1 MFKKKK
7 GLKKMNKKKLT
18 GSILI
23 ALGLALALNSEKGFI
38 QIQSGD
44 IAKAID
50 EKEEN
55 KLEKATIYIDG
66 EKYKS
71 YNLSENEILKSRIKE
86 KTLKVYDD
94 IDGETLF
101 FIKSESTSV
110 DVSGVKKTEYTLQY
124 TKDFKK
130 FVDILKADD
139 ENIDKYLQ
147 YTTTVEKQKE
157 FLDNYMIKTAFSFGA
172 VALGEIYQDVNGNIQ
187 KVNITD
193 LKSGQI
199 DKYLEFKNDKGKTVV
214 LKDVVVERNGRDGK
228 IVLKYE
234 DNEEAVSTIKNNPI
248 SKYNLI
254 KDYIK
259 NGTVDKIVNGKKKED
274 KKTTKDTSVDN
285 TKKDKKPLPKTSAVK

>member
-139 ENIDKYLQ
+139 ENIERYLQ
-147 YTTTVEKQKE
+147 YTTTVDKQKE
-157 FLDNYMIKTAFSFGA
+157 FLDNYMLKTAFSFGA

-259 NGTVDKIVNGKKKED
+259 NGTVDKIVNGEKKED

>member
-1 MFKKKK
+1 
-7 GLKKMNKKKLT
+7 MNKKKLT

-71 YNLSENEILKSRIKE
+71 YNLSENEILKNRIKE

-101 FIKSESTSV
+101 FIKAESTSV

-147 YTTTVEKQKE
+147 YTTTVDKQKE

-259 NGTVDKIVNGKKKED
+259 NGTVDKIVNGEKKED

>member
-1 MFKKKK
+1 
-7 GLKKMNKKKLT
+7 MNKKKLT

-44 IAKAID
+44 IAKALD

-55 KLEKATIYIDG
+55 KLEKATIYVDG

-147 YTTTVEKQKE
+147 YTTTVDKQKE

-234 DNEEAVSTIKNNPI
+234 DNEEMVSAIKNNPI

-259 NGTVDKIVNGKKKED
+259 NGTVDKIVNGEKKED

>member
-1 MFKKKK
+1 
-7 GLKKMNKKKLT
+7 MNKKKLT

-55 KLEKATIYIDG
+55 KVEKATIYIDG

-71 YNLSENEILKSRIKE
+71 YNLSENEILKNRIKE

-130 FVDILKADD
+130 FVDILKQDD
-139 ENIDKYLQ
+139 ENIERYLQ
-147 YTTTVEKQKE
+147 YTTTVDKQKE
-157 FLDNYMIKTAFSFGA
+157 FLDNYMLKTAFSFGA

-199 DKYLEFKNDKGKTVV
+199 DKYLEFKNEKGKTVV

-234 DNEEAVSTIKNNPI
+234 NDEALVSAIKNNPI

-254 KDYIK
+254 RDYIK
-259 NGTVDKIVNGKKKED
+259 NGTVDKIVNGEKKED

>member
-1 MFKKKK
+1 
-7 GLKKMNKKKLT
+7 MNKKKLT

-55 KLEKATIYIDG
+55 KIEKATIYIDG

-71 YNLSENEILKSRIKE
+71 YNLSENENLKNRIKE

-101 FIKSESTSV
+101 FIKAESTSV

-130 FVDILKADD
+130 FVDILKQDD
-139 ENIDKYLQ
+139 ENIERYLQ
-147 YTTTVEKQKE
+147 YTTTVDKQKE
-157 FLDNYMIKTAFSFGA
+157 FLDNYMLKTAFSFGA

-259 NGTVDKIVNGKKKED
+259 NGTVDKIVNGEKKED

-285 TKKDKKPLPKTSAVK
+285 TKKYKKPLPKTSAVK

>member
-147 YTTTVEKQKE
+147 YTTTVDKQKE

-187 KVNITD
+187 KVNIID

-234 DNEEAVSTIKNNPI
+234 DNEEAISTIKNNPI

-259 NGTVDKIVNGKKKED
+259 NGTVDKIVNGEKKED

>member
-1 MFKKKK
+1 
-7 GLKKMNKKKLT
+7 MNKKKLT

-55 KLEKATIYIDG
+55 KVEKATIYIDG

-71 YNLSENEILKSRIKE
+71 YNLSENEILKNRIKE

-101 FIKSESTSV
+101 FIKAESTSV

-147 YTTTVEKQKE
+147 YTTTVDKQKE

-193 LKSGQI
+193 LKSGEI

-259 NGTVDKIVNGKKKED
+259 NGTVDKIVNGEKKED

>member
-101 FIKSESTSV
+101 FIKAESTSV

-139 ENIDKYLQ
+139 ENIERYLQ
-147 YTTTVEKQKE
+147 YTTTVDKQKE
-157 FLDNYMIKTAFSFGA
+157 FLDNYMLKTAFSFGA

-259 NGTVDKIVNGKKKED
+259 NGIVDKIVNGEKKED

>member
-7 GLKKMNKKKLT
+7 GLRKMNKKKLT

-101 FIKSESTSV
+101 FIKAESTSV
-110 DVSGVKKTEYTLQY
+110 DVNGVKKTEYTLQY

-147 YTTTVEKQKE
+147 YTTTVDKQKE
-157 FLDNYMIKTAFSFGA
+157 FLDNYIIKTAFSFGA

-259 NGTVDKIVNGKKKED
+259 NGTVDKIVNGEKKED

>member
-147 YTTTVEKQKE
+147 YTTTVDKQKE

-259 NGTVDKIVNGKKKED
+259 NGTVDKIVNGEKKED
-274 KKTTKDTSVDN
+274 KKTIKDTSVDN

>member
-1 MFKKKK
+1 
-7 GLKKMNKKKLT
+7 MNKKKLT

-55 KLEKATIYIDG
+55 KVEKATIYIDG

-71 YNLSENEILKSRIKE
+71 YNLSENEILKNRIKE

-101 FIKSESTSV
+101 FIKAESTSV

-130 FVDILKADD
+130 FVDILKQDD
-139 ENIDKYLQ
+139 ENIERYLQ
-147 YTTTVEKQKE
+147 YTTTVDKQKE
-157 FLDNYMIKTAFSFGA
+157 FLDNYMLKTAFSFGA

-259 NGTVDKIVNGKKKED
+259 NGTVDKIVNGEKKED

-285 TKKDKKPLPKTSAVK
+285 TKKDKKPLPKTTVVK

>member
-94 IDGETLF
+94 IDRETLF

-147 YTTTVEKQKE
+147 YTTTVDKQKE
-157 FLDNYMIKTAFSFGA
+157 FLDNYMIKTAFSFGV

-187 KVNITD
+187 KVNISD

-259 NGTVDKIVNGKKKED
+259 NGTVDKIVNGEKKED

>member
-1 MFKKKK
+1 
-7 GLKKMNKKKLT
+7 MNKKKLT

-55 KLEKATIYIDG
+55 KLEKATIYVDG

-71 YNLSENEILKSRIKE
+71 YNLSENEILKNRIKE

-110 DVSGVKKTEYTLQY
+110 DVSGVKKTEYSLQY

-147 YTTTVEKQKE
+147 YTTTVDKQKE

-199 DKYLEFKNDKGKTVV
+199 DKYLEFKNEKGKTVV

-259 NGTVDKIVNGKKKED
+259 NGTVDKIVNGEKKED

>member
-55 KLEKATIYIDG
+55 KLGKATIYIDG

-147 YTTTVEKQKE
+147 YTTTVDKQKE

-234 DNEEAVSTIKNNPI
+234 DNEEMVSAIKNNPI

-259 NGTVDKIVNGKKKED
+259 NGTVDKIVNGEKKED

>member
-7 GLKKMNKKKLT
+7 GLNKMNKKKLT

-66 EKYKS
+66 GKYKS

-110 DVSGVKKTEYTLQY
+110 DVNGVKKTENTLQY

-147 YTTTVEKQKE
+147 YTTTVDKQKE

-259 NGTVDKIVNGKKKED
+259 NGTVDKIVNGEKKED

>member
-147 YTTTVEKQKE
+147 YTTTVDKQKE

-259 NGTVDKIVNGKKKED
+259 NGTVDKIVNGEKKED

>member
-94 IDGETLF
+94 IDRETLF

-147 YTTTVEKQKE
+147 YTTTVDKQKE

-172 VALGEIYQDVNGNIQ
+172 VALEEIYQDVNGNIQ

-259 NGTVDKIVNGKKKED
+259 NGTVDKIVKGEKKED

>member
-1 MFKKKK
+1 
-7 GLKKMNKKKLT
+7 MNKKKLT

-55 KLEKATIYIDG
+55 KVEKATIYIDG

-71 YNLSENEILKSRIKE
+71 YNLSENEILKNRIKE

-147 YTTTVEKQKE
+147 YTTTVDKQKE

-199 DKYLEFKNDKGKTVV
+199 DKYLEFKNEKGKTVV

-234 DNEEAVSTIKNNPI
+234 DNEESVSTIKNNPI

-259 NGTVDKIVNGKKKED
+259 NGTVDKIVNGEKKED

>member
-1 MFKKKK
+1 
-7 GLKKMNKKKLT
+7 MNKKKLT

-55 KLEKATIYIDG
+55 KVEKATIYIDG

-71 YNLSENEILKSRIKE
+71 YNLSENEILKNRIKE
-86 KTLKVYDD
+86 KSLKVYDD

-101 FIKSESTSV
+101 FIKAESTSV

-139 ENIDKYLQ
+139 ENIERYLQ
-147 YTTTVEKQKE
+147 YTTTVDKQKE

-259 NGTVDKIVNGKKKED
+259 NGTVDKIVNGEKKED

-285 TKKDKKPLPKTSAVK
+285 TKKDKKPLPKTTAVK

>member
-1 MFKKKK
+1 
-7 GLKKMNKKKLT
+7 MNKKKLT

-55 KLEKATIYIDG
+55 KVEKATIYIDG
-66 EKYKS
+66 EKYKY
-71 YNLSENEILKSRIKE
+71 YNLSENEILKNRIKE

-101 FIKSESTSV
+101 FIKAESTSV

-147 YTTTVEKQKE
+147 YTITVDKQKE
-157 FLDNYMIKTAFSFGA
+157 FLDNYMLKTAFSFGA

-187 KVNITD
+187 KVNISD

-199 DKYLEFKNDKGKTVV
+199 DKYLEFKNEKGKTVV

-234 DNEEAVSTIKNNPI
+234 NDEALVSAIKNNPI

-259 NGTVDKIVNGKKKED
+259 NGTVDKIVSGEKKED
-274 KKTTKDTSVDN
+274 KKTTKDTSEDN
-285 TKKDKKPLPKTSAVK
+285 AKKDKKPLPKTTAVK

>member
-7 GLKKMNKKKLT
+7 GLRKMNKKKLT

-101 FIKSESTSV
+101 FIKAESTSV
-110 DVSGVKKTEYTLQY
+110 DVNGVKKTEYTLQY

-147 YTTTVEKQKE
+147 YTTTVDKQKE

-259 NGTVDKIVNGKKKED
+259 NGTVDKIVNGEKKED

>member
-147 YTTTVEKQKE
+147 YTTTVDKQKE

-187 KVNITD
+187 KVNISD

-259 NGTVDKIVNGKKKED
+259 NGTVDKIVNGEKKED

>member
-1 MFKKKK
+1 
-7 GLKKMNKKKLT
+7 MNKKKLT

-44 IAKAID
+44 IAKALD

-55 KLEKATIYIDG
+55 KLEKATIYVDG

-71 YNLSENEILKSRIKE
+71 YNLSENEILKNRIKE

-147 YTTTVEKQKE
+147 YTTTVDKQKE

-187 KVNITD
+187 KVNISD

-199 DKYLEFKNDKGKTVV
+199 DKYLEFKNEKGKTVV
-214 LKDVVVERNGRDGK
+214 LKDVVVERSGRDGK

-234 DNEEAVSTIKNNPI
+234 DNEEMVSAIKNNPI

-259 NGTVDKIVNGKKKED
+259 NGTVDKIVNGEKKED

>member
-1 MFKKKK
+1 
-7 GLKKMNKKKLT
+7 MNKKKLT

-147 YTTTVEKQKE
+147 YTTTVDKQKE

-234 DNEEAVSTIKNNPI
+234 DNEEMVSAIKNNPI

-259 NGTVDKIVNGKKKED
+259 NGTVDKIVNGEKKED

>member
-1 MFKKKK
+1 
-7 GLKKMNKKKLT
+7 MNKKKLT

-55 KLEKATIYIDG
+55 KVEKATIYIDG

-71 YNLSENEILKSRIKE
+71 YNLSENENLKNRIKE

-101 FIKSESTSV
+101 FIKAESTSV

-130 FVDILKADD
+130 FVDILKQDD
-139 ENIDKYLQ
+139 ENIERYLQ
-147 YTTTVEKQKE
+147 YTTTVDKQKE
-157 FLDNYMIKTAFSFGA
+157 FLDNYMLKTAFSFGA

-259 NGTVDKIVNGKKKED
+259 NGTVDKIVNGEKKED

-285 TKKDKKPLPKTSAVK
+285 TKKDKKPLPKTTAVK

>member
-71 YNLSENEILKSRIKE
+71 YNLSENEILKNRIKE

-259 NGTVDKIVNGKKKED
+259 NGTVDKIVNGEKKED

>member
-1 MFKKKK
+1 
-7 GLKKMNKKKLT
+7 MNKKKLT

-147 YTTTVEKQKE
+147 YTTTVDKQKE
-157 FLDNYMIKTAFSFGA
+157 FLDNYMIKIAFSFGA

-234 DNEEAVSTIKNNPI
+234 DNEEMVSAIKNNPI

-259 NGTVDKIVNGKKKED
+259 NGTVDKIVNGEKKED

>member
-1 MFKKKK
+1 
-7 GLKKMNKKKLT
+7 MNKKKLT

-55 KLEKATIYIDG
+55 KVEKATIYIDG

-71 YNLSENEILKSRIKE
+71 YNLSENEILKNRIKE

-101 FIKSESTSV
+101 FIKAESTSV

-147 YTTTVEKQKE
+147 YTTTVDKQKE

-234 DNEEAVSTIKNNPI
+234 DNEEMVSAIKNNPI

-259 NGTVDKIVNGKKKED
+259 NGTVDKIVNGEKKED

>member
-1 MFKKKK
+1 
-7 GLKKMNKKKLT
+7 MNKKKLT

-66 EKYKS
+66 KKYKS
-71 YNLSENEILKSRIKE
+71 YNLSENEILKNRIKE

-147 YTTTVEKQKE
+147 YTTTVDKQKE

-199 DKYLEFKNDKGKTVV
+199 DKYLEFKNEKGKTVV

-234 DNEEAVSTIKNNPI
+234 DNEEMVSAIKNNPI

-259 NGTVDKIVNGKKKED
+259 NGTVDKIVNGEKKED

>member
-23 ALGLALALNSEKGFI
+23 ALGLALALNSENGFV
-38 QIQSGD
+38 QIHSGD
-44 IAKAID
+44 IAKALD

-55 KLEKATIYIDG
+55 KLEKATIYVDG

-71 YNLSENEILKSRIKE
+71 YNLSENEILKNRIKE

-110 DVSGVKKTEYTLQY
+110 DVSGAKKTEYSLQY

-130 FVDILKADD
+130 FVDIRKADD

-147 YTTTVEKQKE
+147 YTTTVDKQKE

-199 DKYLEFKNDKGKTVV
+199 DKYLEFKNEKGKTVV
-214 LKDVVVERNGRDGK
+214 LKDVVVERSGRDGK

-259 NGTVDKIVNGKKKED
+259 NGTVDKIVNGEKKED
-274 KKTTKDTSVDN
+274 KKITKDTSVDN

>member
-1 MFKKKK
+1 
-7 GLKKMNKKKLT
+7 MNKKKLT

-147 YTTTVEKQKE
+147 YTTTVDKQKE

-234 DNEEAVSTIKNNPI
+234 DNEEAISTIKNNPI

-259 NGTVDKIVNGKKKED
+259 NGTVDKIVNGEKKED

>member
-1 MFKKKK
+1 
-7 GLKKMNKKKLT
+7 MNKKKLT

-55 KLEKATIYIDG
+55 KVEKATIYIDG

-71 YNLSENEILKSRIKE
+71 YNLSENEILKNRIKE

-147 YTTTVEKQKE
+147 YTTTVDKQKE

-234 DNEEAVSTIKNNPI
+234 DNEEMVSAIKNNPI

-259 NGTVDKIVNGKKKED
+259 NGTVDKIVNGEKKED

>member
-1 MFKKKK
+1 
-7 GLKKMNKKKLT
+7 MNKKKLT

-147 YTTTVEKQKE
+147 YTTTVDKQKE

-234 DNEEAVSTIKNNPI
+234 GNEEMVSAIKNNPI

-259 NGTVDKIVNGKKKED
+259 NGTVDKIVNGEKKED

>member
-71 YNLSENEILKSRIKE
+71 YNLSENEILKNRIKE

-101 FIKSESTSV
+101 FIKVESTSV

-147 YTTTVEKQKE
+147 YTTTVDKQKE

-259 NGTVDKIVNGKKKED
+259 NGTVDKIVNGEKKED

>member
-1 MFKKKK
+1 
-7 GLKKMNKKKLT
+7 MNKKKLT

-55 KLEKATIYIDG
+55 KVEKATIYIDG

-71 YNLSENEILKSRIKE
+71 YNLSENEILKNRIKE

-147 YTTTVEKQKE
+147 YTTTVDKQKE

-259 NGTVDKIVNGKKKED
+259 NGTVDKIVNGEKKED

>member
-1 MFKKKK
+1 
-7 GLKKMNKKKLT
+7 MNKKKLT

-66 EKYKS
+66 KKYKS
-71 YNLSENEILKSRIKE
+71 YNLSENEILKNRIKE

-110 DVSGVKKTEYTLQY
+110 DVSGVKKTEYSLQY

-147 YTTTVEKQKE
+147 YTTTVDKQKE

-199 DKYLEFKNDKGKTVV
+199 DKYLEFKNEKGKTVV
-214 LKDVVVERNGRDGK
+214 LKDVVVERSGRDGK

-259 NGTVDKIVNGKKKED
+259 NGTVDKIVNGEKKED
-274 KKTTKDTSVDN
+274 KKITKDTSVDN

>member
-1 MFKKKK
+1 
-7 GLKKMNKKKLT
+7 MNKKKLT

-55 KLEKATIYIDG
+55 KVEKATIYIDG

-71 YNLSENEILKSRIKE
+71 YNLSENEILKNRIKE

-110 DVSGVKKTEYTLQY
+110 DVSGVKKTEHTLQY

-130 FVDILKADD
+130 FVDILKVDD

-147 YTTTVEKQKE
+147 YTTTVDKQKE

-259 NGTVDKIVNGKKKED
+259 NGTVDKIVNGEKKED

>member
-1 MFKKKK
+1 
-7 GLKKMNKKKLT
+7 MNKKKLT

-71 YNLSENEILKSRIKE
+71 YNLSENEILKNRIKE

-147 YTTTVEKQKE
+147 YTTTVNKQKE

-187 KVNITD
+187 KVNISD

-259 NGTVDKIVNGKKKED
+259 NGTVDKIVNGEKKED